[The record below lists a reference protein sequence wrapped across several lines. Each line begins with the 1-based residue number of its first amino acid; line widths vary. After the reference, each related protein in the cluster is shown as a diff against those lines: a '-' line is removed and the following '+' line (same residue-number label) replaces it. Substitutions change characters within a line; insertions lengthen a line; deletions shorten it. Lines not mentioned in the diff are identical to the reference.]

1 MKNNKIIP
9 SVNFHLWEPCNMR
22 CKFCFATFQDVKK
35 TILPKG
41 HLPKEEAIKIVKQL
55 AYFGFEKITF
65 AGGEPT
71 LCPWISDLIKIAK
84 EYGLTTMVVTNGSKL
99 TDDFLKKNKKYL
111 DWIAV
116 SIDSLNE
123 SSNLSI
129 GRKMHKDKTISKEKY
144 LTIIKNIKKYG
155 YGLKI
160 NTVINEFNYIEDFNN
175 FIKITKPK
183 RWKVL
188 QVLPI
193 KNQNDENI
201 DSLKI
206 TTEKFNFFVKK
217 HKNILSMVSENN
229 NEMKGSYVM
238 IDPAGRFFEN
248 SKGFHQYSE
257 PILSIGVKKA
267 FNKMNYDY
275 KKFIDRDGQYNWMM
289 KKNNEIE

>member
-41 HLPKEEAIKIVKQL
+41 HLSKEEAIKIIKQL
-55 AYFGFEKITF
+55 AKFGFEKITF

-84 EYGLTTMVVTNGSKL
+84 EYGLTTMIVTNGSKL
-99 TDDFLKKNKKYL
+99 TDNFLKKNKKYL
-111 DWIAV
+111 DWITV

-123 SSNLSI
+123 SSNLLI
-129 GRKMHKDKTISKEKY
+129 GRKMRKDKNISKEKY

-175 FIKITKPK
+175 FIKTTQPK

-193 KNQNDENI
+193 KNQNDKNI

-206 TTEKFNFFVKK
+206 TTKKFDFFLKK

-257 PILSIGVKKA
+257 PILSIGIKNA

-275 KKFIDRDGQYNWMM
+275 QKFIDRDGQYNWIM
-289 KKNNEIE
+289 KK